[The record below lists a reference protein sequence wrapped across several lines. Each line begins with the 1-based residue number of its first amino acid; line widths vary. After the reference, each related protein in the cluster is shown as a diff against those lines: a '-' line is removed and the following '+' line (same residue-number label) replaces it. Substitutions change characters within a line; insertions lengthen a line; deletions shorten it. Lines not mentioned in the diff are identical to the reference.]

1 MEFDPQP
8 TLVGET
14 ITLRPLRADDLEAL
28 WQAARDPLIWALH
41 PDQTRYHRDGFER
54 FFAGLLAPPGSLA
67 VVDNASGR
75 IIGATRYY
83 DWEPAQREVAVGYT
97 FITREFWGGNANREM
112 KRLVIEHA
120 APHVDAIW
128 FHVGKCN
135 LRSCRAMEKIGAVA
149 AFERQRPQNGEM
161 VDFIY
166 YRVDPARWRAGN

>member
-1 MEFDPQP
+1 MDFDLQP

-14 ITLRPLRADDLEAL
+14 ITLRPLRPDDLEAL

-54 FFAGLLAPPGSLA
+54 FFAGLLAPPGSLV
-67 VVDNASGR
+67 VVDNASGKL
-75 IIGATRYY
+75 IGATRYY

-97 FITREFWGGNANREM
+97 FITREYWGGNANREM

-135 LRSCRAMEKIGAVA
+135 LRSRRAMEKIGAVA
-149 AFERQRPQNGEM
+149 AFARQRPQNGEM
-161 VDFIY
+161 IDFIY
-166 YRVDPARWRAGN
+166 YRVDTARWRAGH